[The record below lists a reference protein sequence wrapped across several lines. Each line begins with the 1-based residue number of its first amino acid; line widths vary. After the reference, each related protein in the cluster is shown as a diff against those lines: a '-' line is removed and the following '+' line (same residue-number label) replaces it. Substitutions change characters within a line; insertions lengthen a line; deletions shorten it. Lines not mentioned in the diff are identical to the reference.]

1 MSLVRSLD
9 IHAISSSLPAQ
20 SALPSHAF
28 SIEMNLSEP
37 EQKKNLV
44 FTILMAGRCTDKQQ
58 TERIFVICIAVLD
71 LAVKVIKKKRLSY
84 SEKHYNRRKRTD
96 NRESR
101 MAIDS
106 Y

>member
-71 LAVKVIKKKRLSY
+71 LAVKVIKKKDCHIVRSITTG
-84 SEKHYNRRKRTD
+84 EKGQITEKV
-96 NRESR
+96 EWQ
-101 MAIDS
+101 
-106 Y
+106 